1 MQTLKMKKVRENA
14 IIPKRATA
22 GSAGLDLCACIDEP
36 LTVKAGERA
45 VIPSGI
51 AIALEN
57 SEVVALVFARSGL
70 AIKHGISLSN
80 SVGVIDSDYRGEICV
95 GIINTSREDYTVNP
109 GERIAQLVLTPV
121 IPAEPVE
128 VESLDET
135 ERGAGGFGST
145 GTTDNI
151 SDFCADECCALS
163 GLNMLEFNYLINISV
178 HFKSHTVTKIA
189 GCYHKY
195 YLQKF
200 LSY

>member
-51 AIALEN
+51 AIALES

-109 GERIAQLVLTPV
+109 GERIAQLVLAPV

-145 GTTDNI
+145 GRN
-151 SDFCADECCALS
+151 
-163 GLNMLEFNYLINISV
+163 
-178 HFKSHTVTKIA
+178 
-189 GCYHKY
+189 
-195 YLQKF
+195 
-200 LSY
+200 

>member
-14 IIPKRATA
+14 IIPKRATV

-51 AIALEN
+51 AIALES

-145 GTTDNI
+145 GRN
-151 SDFCADECCALS
+151 
-163 GLNMLEFNYLINISV
+163 
-178 HFKSHTVTKIA
+178 
-189 GCYHKY
+189 
-195 YLQKF
+195 
-200 LSY
+200 